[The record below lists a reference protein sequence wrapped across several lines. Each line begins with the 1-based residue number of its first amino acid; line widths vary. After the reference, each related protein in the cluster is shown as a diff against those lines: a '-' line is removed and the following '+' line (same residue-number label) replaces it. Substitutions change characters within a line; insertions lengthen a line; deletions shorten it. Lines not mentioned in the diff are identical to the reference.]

1 MRPSISSSEL
11 MMVQNFSTQDI
22 TLNRVTLLNRM
33 NTHETD
39 KISREDYLISEISNK
54 LSVVPAQFLAKI
66 KRISGSLSMNRN

>member
-1 MRPSISSSEL
+1 
-11 MMVQNFSTQDI
+11 
-22 TLNRVTLLNRM
+22 M